1 MQRLMVGALVL
12 AIASVA
18 GAAQVYDTEAGFLG
32 QVAAGYYLEDFDEFF
47 EGQVT
52 DPSYDF
58 AEGDWAYTTSAP
70 NGLYSGPGVWS
81 VNTAFDPL
89 TIDFTGAPVTAVGGN
104 MWVTDISFATIPGEI
119 TVELADGTVE
129 TIPTSDPGNFRG
141 FVADDPIASMTITPV
156 TGGENGWP
164 TLDNFYVGAKVPEPA
179 TIALLA
185 LGGLAVIRR
194 R

>member
-1 MQRLMVGALVL
+1 MSRVLVGVLVL
-12 AIASVA
+12 AVASVA
-18 GAAQVYDTEAGFLG
+18 NATVVYESAAGFE
-32 QVAAGYYLEDFDEFF
+32 AAILPGYYLEDFDEFF

-58 AEGDWAYTTSAP
+58 FEGGWAYTTSAP

-81 VNTAFDPL
+81 TNTAFDPL
-89 TIDFTGAPVTAVGGN
+89 NIDFTGDAVTAVGGN

-119 TVELADGTVE
+119 TIELSDGTVE
-129 TIPTSDPGNFRG
+129 VIPTSDPGNFRG
-141 FVADDPIASMTITPV
+141 FTTDVPITSMSITPS
-156 TGGENGWP
+156 TSGANGWA
-164 TLDNFYVGAKVPEPA
+164 TLDNFYVGAVPEPA
-179 TIALLA
+179 SLALLA